1 MAIFNSYVSLPEGT
15 PTNIHDFCDI
25 LMSDVV
31 FCDVLGSAI
40 DHRTRSSML
49 FHLWALAF
57 SNSGALLEQSV
68 SSWETGSVGFIFLW
82 NRHLD
87 WDWCYFFDRFH
98 QSFIWFQQWQ
108 ASFPRIFVLLACW
121 QSQTWDS
128 TEHVPVGES
137 AIPQYLCA
145 PQICLTGYIHVS
157 GSGVLPIS
165 YGPFPLLR
173 LFSQVLYKIWT
184 YYNIFKRYI
193 SLVTVH
199 FFLRC
204 LGFAAYARNG
214 RRSCWERS
222 RCPSWCCPARLGAP
236 GSIDALEDN

>member
-1 MAIFNSYVSLPEGT
+1 MLVYQRVRQ
-15 PTNIHDFCDI
+15 PTSTMDQRYFDVRRGVLRCFGI
-25 LMSDVV
+25 SDRPP
-31 FCDVLGSAI
+31 D
-40 DHRTRSSML
+40 
-49 FHLWALAF
+49 
-57 SNSGALLEQSV
+57 SGALLEQSL

-87 WDWCYFFDRFH
+87 WDWCYFFDWFH

-108 ASFPRIFVLLACW
+108 ASYPRIFVLLACW

-157 GSGVLPIS
+157 RSGVLPIRYS
-165 YGPFPLLR
+165 HGPYSDCFPKCCTR
-173 LFSQVLYKIWT
+173 YEHIIT
-184 YYNIFKRYI
+184 YFCVI

-204 LGFAAYARNG
+204 LGFAMLGTAGGAAEKG
-214 RRSCWERS
+214 Q
-222 RCPSWCCPARLGAP
+222 GAP
-236 GSIDALEDN
+236 AGAVQQGWKLQSPSMLWRITSLW